1 MKINEEMINEVLL
14 VKPEG
19 RLDGVTSPE
28 FGDALSA
35 KLDQHQSMVVEFTD
49 VVYVS
54 SAGLRV
60 ILMAAK
66 KCRQTG
72 GKMVLCGLSEPIHEV
87 FEISG
92 FLSIIDVRVGRDEA
106 LREFGSA

>member
-1 MKINEEMINEVLL
+1 MNINETVVNEVL
-14 VKPEG
+14 VVRPEG

-35 KLDQHQSMVVEFTD
+35 KLDEHSAMVVEFTD

-92 FLSIIDVRVGRDEA
+92 FLSIIDVRPSLDAA
-106 LREFGSA
+106 LGEFGDG